1 MNEKTFADNFFF
13 YLDVFLSHFFSLLSA
28 FLSSKP
34 FRKNY
39 THCEVTDATFV
50 DIQLQKENLKNI
62 FLGARIWA
70 PKLVYQSPK
79 RPGYVIVLEVNR
91 FLYR

>member
-62 FLGARIWA
+62 FWA
-70 PKLVYQSPK
+70 PEFG
-79 RPGYVIVLEVNR
+79 RPNWYTSLLNGQDTSL
-91 FLYR
+91 F